1 MVKYFVCVGLLK
13 STWDQV
19 CIAFW
24 QRYPNPYSNHVLTE
38 DIIFR
43 EVTPGNCLISRR
55 LLTKTSRAP
64 RWAEKYLPVHMAS
77 SAYIIEDSIVDPITR
92 TMTTVSWNIS
102 HARLMSVEERC
113 EYRINPENT
122 SWTEI
127 KREAWISS
135 KVYGLSRA
143 IQEFGLARFKTSST
157 KTMKGFEYVLGKM
170 QGETPSKTLAET
182 ATERARETA
191 LAAKEKAKDLASQA
205 QKKQYV

>member
-1 MVKYFVCVGLLK
+1 MVKYFCCGSFLR
-13 STWDQV
+13 SSWDQV

-43 EVTPGNCLISRR
+43 ELTPGNCLVSRR

-64 RWAEKYLPVHMAS
+64 RWAERYLPAQMAS
-77 SAYIIEDSIVDPITR
+77 KAYIIEDSIVDPQTR
-92 TMTTVSWNIS
+92 TMTTVTWNLT
-102 HARLMSVEERC
+102 HARVMCVEERC
-113 EYRINPENT
+113 QYGINPENT

-127 KREAWISS
+127 KREAWITSNI
-135 KVYGLSRA
+135 YGLSRA
-143 IQEFGLARFKTSST
+143 IQEFGLARFKTSVT
-157 KTMKGFEYVLGKM
+157 KTMKGFEYVLAKM
-170 QGETPSKTLAET
+170 QGETPRTLAET